1 VLSLPKIS
9 IKVNILTVIL
19 MVATLIAS
27 SLLVSQY
34 HFSQKLAIESTHK
47 TFELIFKNLTE
58 HWHGEGDDLRNILLV
73 KRDQSEL
80 LEPITFDP
88 FHPALD
94 SLVDAL
100 QMRRSVYAIYV
111 AQQNGH
117 FYEVVN
123 MQDTPSLF
131 EVYQA
136 PPKTAWTVITIID
149 HQQQL
154 AFLDEDLTLIN
165 KTLSAKKYDPR
176 VRPWYKD
183 AIKAEGIIRTQPYL
197 FSNLNQAGFTF
208 ATQLETKGVVLAIDM
223 TMEWLNSVLALQEM
237 DEKSEVFLVSPTG
250 EKFASSNFVQQQ
262 SSPQQQT
269 EATLSPSM
277 RFTQEE
283 EAYLKNHQALLVS
296 NENDW
301 PPFDFQEAGEPKGFS
316 IDLLR
321 LLSEKSGLKMQFVNG
336 YPWSELT
343 KMFKERELDIL
354 HSLWKTKE
362 REALGLFSE
371 PIVKLKNY
379 FIVPVDAPDI
389 RQFSDITDQT
399 LVVVN
404 GWVTHDYIQ
413 ENHPNIKTLVVDNI
427 EESFLALAR
436 GEADF
441 MIDTEGS
448 FLYQKKRLSFENL
461 RLSGL
466 NKEFDKGREGALHI
480 MVQNDQPILLS
491 IINKTLAAVSIKEQQ
506 TLHQK
511 WFNKVMGKADSTIL
525 DPELMKTLLNEK
537 TNVVIEYVQQEN
549 NNHYFA
555 MLTPLRDHSFLG
567 VKIDADSLLKPY
579 EDSLKRSLFIALLLL
594 LILLPIVLLGTSYIV
609 KPIRALILEN
619 EKIKNRKMDEVT
631 KIKTS
636 IVEFEELSDSFVSMS
651 ASIQQYQKD
660 QENLLDSMVK
670 LIAEAID
677 EKSPYTGGHCERVPK
692 IAFLLLDA
700 ASKSTEGVFDEF
712 SFTTEEELREFEIGA
727 WLHDCG
733 KVTTPEYVVDKAT
746 KLETIYNRIN
756 EIRMRFEVLW
766 RDAEI
771 DYLNNKLSQ
780 EELQTR
786 KDSLI
791 KDFEFIAEANMGG
804 EFMDDDQKERV
815 KTIAQQEWL
824 RNFDETLGLSEIE
837 SARFEGRENEVL
849 PVRENLLSDKT
860 HHIVE
865 RKNFNYG
872 KYESQ
877 GFKLPVPEHLYNYG
891 EIYNLCIERGTLSPE
906 ERYKINEHVI
916 MSIKMLEKIP
926 FPEGMKKIP
935 EYAGTHHETLIATG
949 YPRKLSK
956 DELSVPARIM
966 AIADIFEALTA
977 SDRPYK
983 KAKTLSASIKIMS
996 FMVKDQHI
1004 DADLFSLFLSSGVY
1018 IKYAET
1024 YLLPE
1029 QIDDV
1034 DISTYLT

>member
-1 VLSLPKIS
+1 MLSLPKIS
-9 IKVNILTVIL
+9 IKVNVLTVIL
-19 MVATLIAS
+19 LVAALIAS
-27 SLLVSQY
+27 SLLISQY

-47 TFELIFKNLTE
+47 TFELIFKNITE
-58 HWHGEGDDLRNILLV
+58 HLRVEGDNTRNMLLA
-73 KRDQSEL
+73 KREQSEL

-100 QMRRSVYAIYV
+100 QVGQHLYAIYF

-117 FYEVVN
+117 FFEVVN
-123 MQDTPSLF
+123 MQDSPALF
-131 EVYQA
+131 DVYKA

-149 HQQQL
+149 NQQQL

-165 KTLSAKKYDPR
+165 KTLNAKKYDPR
-176 VRPWYKD
+176 SRPWYED
-183 AIKAEGIIRTQPYL
+183 AIKTDGVIRTQPYL
-197 FSNLNQAGFTF
+197 FSNINRAGITF
-208 ATQLETKGVVLAIDM
+208 ATQLETKGVVLALDF
-223 TMEWLNSVLALQEM
+223 TMKQLNKILALQKV
-237 DEKSEVFLVSPTG
+237 DEKSEIFLVSPKGT
-250 EKFASSNFVQQQ
+250 KIASSAFVQQLP
-262 SSPQQQT
+262 SQQQKA
-269 EATLSPSM
+269 EMLKPSM

-283 EAYLKNHQALLVS
+283 EAYLKNHQTLLVS
-296 NENDW
+296 NETDW
-301 PPFDFQEAGEPKGFS
+301 APFDFEEAGEPRGFS

-321 LLSEKSGLKMQFVNG
+321 LLSEKSGLKLQFVNG
-336 YPWSELT
+336 YQWSELMN
-343 KMFKERELDIL
+343 MFKDRELDII
-354 HSLWKTKE
+354 HSLFKTKE
-362 REALGLFSE
+362 REAIGLFSE
-371 PIVKLKNY
+371 SIYNLKNY

-389 RQFSDITDQT
+389 RQFSDITDET
-399 LVVVN
+399 LVLVN
-404 GWVTHDYIQ
+404 GWVTHDFIQ
-413 ENHPNIKTLVVDNI
+413 TNYPNITTLIVDSA
-427 EESFLALAR
+427 EEAFLALSR

-441 MIDTEGS
+441 LIDTEGS
-448 FLYQKKRLSFENL
+448 FLYQKQRLSIENL
-461 RLSGL
+461 QISAWS
-466 NKEFDKGREGALHI
+466 KEFDKGRDNHIHI
-480 MVQNDQPILLS
+480 MVQNEQAVLLS
-491 IINKTLAAVSIKEQQ
+491 IINKTLAAVTDKEQQ
-506 TLHQK
+506 KLHQK
-511 WFNKVMGKADSTIL
+511 WFKDIAGRADIKTL
-525 DPELMKTLLNEK
+525 DPALMNTLINEK
-537 TNVVIEYVQQEN
+537 TNVVVEYVKKEN

-555 MLTPLRDHSFLG
+555 MLSPLRSDSFLG
-567 VKIDADSLLKPY
+567 VKIDADALLKPY
-579 EDSLKRSLFIALLLL
+579 ENSIKRSLVLASLLL

-636 IVEFEELSDSFVSMS
+636 ILEFEELSDSFVSMS

-660 QENLLDSMVK
+660 QENLLDSIIK

-677 EKSPYTGGHCERVPK
+677 EKSPYTGGHCERVPQ
-692 IAFLLLDA
+692 IAFLLLNA
-700 ASKSTEGVFDEF
+700 ASKSNEGVFNDF
-712 SFTTEEELREFEIGA
+712 SFTIEDELREFEIGA

-771 DYLNNKLSQ
+771 DYLNGKLSQ

-804 EFMDDDQKERV
+804 EFMDEEQKERV

-824 RNFDETLGLSEIE
+824 RHFDETLGLSAIEKERFVGNEDEI
-837 SARFEGRENEVL
+837 L
-849 PVRENLLSDKT
+849 PIRENLLSDKT
-860 HHIVE
+860 NHIVQ
-865 RKNFNYG
+865 RKDFNHE

-891 EIYNLCIERGTLSPE
+891 EVYNLCIERGTLSPE

-926 FPEGMKKIP
+926 FPESMKNIP
-935 EYAGTHHETLIATG
+935 EYAGTHHETLIGTG

-956 DELSVPARIM
+956 SELSIPARIM

-983 KAKTLSASIKIMS
+983 KAKTLSDSIKIMS

-1004 DADLFSLFLSSGVY
+1004 DADLFNLFLSSGVY
-1018 IKYAET
+1018 KKYADR
-1024 YLLPE
+1024 YLQAE

-1034 DISTYLT
+1034 DISAYLT

>member
-1 VLSLPKIS
+1 MLSLPKIS
-9 IKVNILTVIL
+9 IRVNVLTVIL
-19 MVATLIAS
+19 LVAALIAS
-27 SLLVSQY
+27 SLLLSQY

-47 TFELIFKNLTE
+47 TFELIFKNITE
-58 HWHGEGDDLRNILLV
+58 HLRIEGDNTRNMLLA
-73 KRDQSEL
+73 KREQSEL

-88 FHPALD
+88 FHPALH

-100 QMRRSVYAIYV
+100 QVGQNLYAIYF

-117 FYEVVN
+117 FFEVVN
-123 MQDTPSLF
+123 MQDSPALF
-131 EVYQA
+131 DVYQA
-136 PPKTAWTVITIID
+136 PQNTAWTVITIID
-149 HQQQL
+149 NQQQL

-165 KTLSAKKYDPR
+165 KTRNTKKYDPR
-176 VRPWYKD
+176 SRPWYEN
-183 AIKAEGIIRTQPYL
+183 AIKTDGVIRTQPYL
-197 FSNLNQAGFTF
+197 FSNLNQAGITF
-208 ATQLETKGVVLAIDM
+208 ATQLETKGVVLALDF
-223 TMEWLNSVLALQEM
+223 TMEQLNKILALQKV
-237 DEKSEVFLVSPTG
+237 DEKSEVFLVSSKGT
-250 EKFASSNFVQQQ
+250 KIASSAFVQQR
-262 SSPQQQT
+262 SSQQQKEET
-269 EATLSPSM
+269 ISPSM
-277 RFTQEE
+277 KFTQEE
-283 EAYLKNHQALLVS
+283 EVYLKKHQTLLVS

-301 PPFDFQEAGEPKGFS
+301 APFDFEEAGEPRGFS

-321 LLSEKSGLKMQFVNG
+321 LLSEKSGLKFQFVNG
-336 YPWSELT
+336 FQWSELMN
-343 KMFKERELDIL
+343 MFKERELDVV
-354 HSLWKTKE
+354 HSLSKTIE

-371 PIVKLKNY
+371 SIFNLKNY
-379 FIVPVDAPDI
+379 FIVPVGAADI
-389 RQFSDITDQT
+389 RQFSDIKDET

-413 ENHPNIKTLVVDNI
+413 ANYPNIKTLVVESV
-427 EESFLALAR
+427 EETFLALSR

-448 FLYQKKRLSFENL
+448 FLYQKQRLSIENL
-461 RLSGL
+461 RLSGW
-466 NKEFDKGREGALHI
+466 NKEFDKGRDNHIHI

-491 IINKTLAAVSIKEQQ
+491 IINKTLAAVTVKEKQK
-506 TLHQK
+506 LHQK
-511 WFNKVMGKADSTIL
+511 WFKDIAGRADIKTL
-525 DPELMKTLLNEK
+525 DPALMKTLINEK
-537 TNVVIEYVQQEN
+537 TGVVVEYVKKEN

-555 MLTPLRDHSFLG
+555 MLSPLRSDSFLG
-567 VKIDADSLLKPY
+567 VKIDADALLKPY
-579 EDSLKRSLFIALLLL
+579 QNSIKRSLVLASLLL
-594 LILLPIVLLGTSYIV
+594 LILLPIVLLSTSYIV

-636 IVEFEELSDSFVSMS
+636 ILEFEELSDSFVSMS
-651 ASIQQYQKD
+651 ASIQQFEKD
-660 QENLLDSMVK
+660 QENLLDSIIK

-677 EKSPYTGGHCERVPK
+677 EKSPYTGGHCERVPQ
-692 IAFLLLDA
+692 IAFLLLNA
-700 ASKSTEGVFDEF
+700 ASKSNEGVFNDF
-712 SFTTEEELREFEIGA
+712 SFTTEDELREFEIGA

-771 DYLNNKLSQ
+771 DYLNGKLSQ

-791 KDFEFIAEANMGG
+791 KDFDFIAEANMGG
-804 EFMDDDQKERV
+804 EFMDEEQKERV

-824 RNFDETLGLSEIE
+824 RHFDETLGLSEIE
-837 SARFEGRENEVL
+837 KERFVDSENEVL

-860 HHIVE
+860 NHIVQ
-865 RKNFNYG
+865 RKNFNHE

-891 EIYNLCIERGTLSPE
+891 EVYNLCIERGTLSPE

-926 FPEGMKKIP
+926 FPESMKNIP
-935 EYAGTHHETLIATG
+935 EYAGTHHETLIGTG
-949 YPRKLSK
+949 YPRKLLKS
-956 DELSVPARIM
+956 ELSIPARIM

-983 KAKTLSASIKIMS
+983 KAKTLSESIKIMG

-1004 DADLFSLFLSSGVY
+1004 DADLFNLFLSSGVY
-1018 IKYAET
+1018 KKYADR
-1024 YLLPE
+1024 YLQAE

-1034 DISTYLT
+1034 DISGYLT

>member
-1 VLSLPKIS
+1 MLSLPKIS
-9 IKVNILTVIL
+9 IRVNVLTVIL
-19 MVATLIAS
+19 MVAALIAS

-34 HFSQKLAIESTHK
+34 HFSQKLALESTHK

-58 HWHGEGDDLRNILLV
+58 YWHGEGDDIRNILLA
-73 KRDQSEL
+73 KRDKSEL
-80 LEPITFDP
+80 LEPITLDP

-100 QMRRSVYAIYV
+100 QMRRSVYAIYF

-123 MQDTPSLF
+123 MQGSPSLF
-131 EVYQA
+131 DIYKA
-136 PPKTAWTVITIID
+136 PPTTAWTVITIID
-149 HQQQL
+149 NQQQL

-183 AIKAEGIIRTQPYL
+183 AINTEGIIRTQPYF

-208 ATQLETKGVVLAIDM
+208 ATQLETKGVVLALDL
-223 TMEWLNSVLALQEM
+223 TMEWLNKKLALQKV
-237 DEKSEVFLVSPTG
+237 DEKSEIFLVSPTG
-250 EKFASSNFVQQQ
+250 EKFSSSNFVRQQSSQQQ
-262 SSPQQQT
+262 SIT
-269 EATLSPSM
+269 TVSPSVK
-277 RFTQEE
+277 FTQEE
-283 EAYLKNHQALLVS
+283 EAYLKNHPALLVS

-301 PPFDFQEAGEPKGFS
+301 PPFDFQDAGEPKGFS

-321 LLSEKSGLKMQFVNG
+321 LLSEKSGLKLQFVNG
-336 YPWSELT
+336 YTWSELMD
-343 KMFKERELDIL
+343 MFKERELDIL
-354 HSLWKTKE
+354 QSLSKTTE

-371 PIVKLKNY
+371 SIFNLKNY

-389 RQFSDITDQT
+389 RQFSDITDET
-399 LVVVN
+399 LAVVN
-404 GWVTHDYIQ
+404 GWVTHDYIKT
-413 ENHPNIKTLVVDNI
+413 NYPNIKTLVVDSV
-427 EESFLALAR
+427 EESFIALAK

-441 MIDTEGS
+441 IIDTEGS
-448 FLYQKKRLSFENL
+448 FLYQKQRLSIENL
-461 RLSGL
+461 RLSAW
-466 NKEFDKGREGALHI
+466 NKEFDKGRDNHIHI
-480 MVQNDQPILLS
+480 MVQNDQPVLLS
-491 IINKTLAAVSIKEQQ
+491 IINKTLAAVTDKEQQ
-506 TLHQK
+506 KIHQK
-511 WFNKVMGKADSTIL
+511 WFNKVVGGADIKKL

-537 TNVVIEYVQQEN
+537 TDVVVEYVKKEN
-549 NNHYFA
+549 NTHYFA
-555 MLTPLRDHSFLG
+555 MLTPLRDHSLIG
-567 VKIDADSLLKPY
+567 VKIDADALLKPY

-594 LILLPIVLLGTSYIV
+594 LLLLPMVLLGTSYIV
-609 KPIRALILEN
+609 EPIRALILEN

-660 QENLLDSMVK
+660 QQNLLDSMVK

-700 ASKSTEGVFDEF
+700 ASKSTEAVFDDF

-815 KTIAQQEWL
+815 KTIAQQEWS

-837 SARFEGRENEVL
+837 SERFEGRENEVL
-849 PVRENLLSDKT
+849 PVRENLLSDKKN
-860 HHIVE
+860 HIVQ
-865 RKNFNYG
+865 RKNFNHG

-891 EIYNLCIERGTLSPE
+891 EVYNLCIERGTLSPE

-1018 IKYAET
+1018 KKYAEN

-1034 DISTYLT
+1034 DISGYLT

>member
-1 VLSLPKIS
+1 MLSLPKIS
-9 IKVNILTVIL
+9 IRVNVLTVIL
-19 MVATLIAS
+19 LVAALIAS

-47 TFELIFKNLTE
+47 TFELIFKNITE
-58 HWHGEGDDLRNILLV
+58 HLRIEGDNTRNMLMA
-73 KRDQSEL
+73 KREQTEL

-88 FHPALD
+88 FHPVLH

-100 QMRRSVYAIYV
+100 QVSQNLYAIYF

-117 FYEVVN
+117 FFEVVN
-123 MQDTPSLF
+123 MQDSPSLF
-131 EVYQA
+131 DIYKA
-136 PPKTAWTVITIID
+136 PPTTAWTVITIID
-149 HQQQL
+149 NQQQL

-165 KTLSAKKYDPR
+165 KTLNAKKYDPR
-176 VRPWYKD
+176 ARPWYED
-183 AIKAEGIIRTQPYL
+183 ALKTEGVIRTQPYL
-197 FSNLNQAGFTF
+197 FSNLNQAGVTF
-208 ATQLETKGVVLAIDM
+208 ATQLETKGVVLALDF
-223 TMEWLNSVLALQEM
+223 TMKQLNKLLALQKV
-237 DEKSEVFLVSPTG
+237 DEKSEVFLVSSKGT
-250 EKFASSNFVQQQ
+250 KIASSAFVQQQ
-262 SSPQQQT
+262 HSQQQK
-269 EATLSPSM
+269 EETLNPSVS
-277 RFTQEE
+277 FTQEE
-283 EAYLKNHQALLVS
+283 EAYLKNHQTLLVS

-301 PPFDFQEAGEPKGFS
+301 APFDFEEAGEPRGFS

-321 LLSEKSGLKMQFVNG
+321 LLSEKSGLKLQFVNG
-336 YPWSELT
+336 FQWSELMD
-343 KMFKERELDIL
+343 MFKERELDVV
-354 HSLWKTKE
+354 HSLSKTKE

-371 PIVKLKNY
+371 PIFNLKNY
-379 FIVPVDAPDI
+379 FIVPAGAPDI
-389 RQFSDITDQT
+389 RQFSDITDET

-413 ENHPNIKTLVVDNI
+413 TNYPNIKTLVVESV
-427 EESFLALAR
+427 EETFLALSR

-448 FLYQKKRLSFENL
+448 FLYQKQRLSIENL
-461 RLSGL
+461 RLSGW
-466 NKEFDKGREGALHI
+466 NKEFDKGRDNHIHI
-480 MVQNDQPILLS
+480 MVQNDQPVLLS
-491 IINKTLAAVSIKEQQ
+491 IINKTLAAVTDKEKQKI
-506 TLHQK
+506 HQK
-511 WFNKVMGKADSTIL
+511 WFKDIAGRADIKTL
-525 DPELMKTLLNEK
+525 DPALMKTLINEK
-537 TNVVIEYVQQEN
+537 TGVVVEYVKQEN

-555 MLTPLRDHSFLG
+555 MLSPLRSDAYLG
-567 VKIDADSLLKPY
+567 VKIDADALLKPY
-579 EDSLKRSLFIALLLL
+579 QSSIKRSLVIASLLL
-594 LILLPIVLLGTSYIV
+594 LILLPIVLLGASYIV

-619 EKIKNRKMDEVT
+619 EKIKNRKMNEVT
-631 KIKTS
+631 KIQTS
-636 IVEFEELSDSFVSMS
+636 ILEFEELSDSFVSMS
-651 ASIQQYQKD
+651 ASIQQFEKD
-660 QENLLDSMVK
+660 QENLLDAMVK

-700 ASKSTEGVFDEF
+700 ASQSTQGVFDEF
-712 SFTTEEELREFEIGA
+712 SFTTEDEFREFEIGA

-771 DYLNNKLSQ
+771 DYLNGKLSQ

-786 KDSLI
+786 KDTLI

-804 EFMDDDQKERV
+804 EFMGEEQKERV
-815 KTIAQQEWL
+815 RAIAQQEWL
-824 RNFDETLGLSEIE
+824 RHFDETLGLSPTEKG
-837 SARFEGRENEVL
+837 RFVGNEDEVL
-849 PVRENLLSDKT
+849 PVREKLLSDKT
-860 HHIVE
+860 NHIVE
-865 RKNFNYG
+865 RKNFNHE
-872 KYESQ
+872 KYELQ

-891 EIYNLCIERGTLSPE
+891 EVYNLCIERGTLSEE

-935 EYAGTHHETLIATG
+935 EYAGTHHETLIGTG

-956 DELSVPARIM
+956 DELSIPARIM

-983 KAKTLSASIKIMS
+983 KSKTLSESIKIMG

-1004 DADLFSLFLSSGVY
+1004 DADLFNLFLSSGVY

-1034 DISTYLT
+1034 DISAYLT